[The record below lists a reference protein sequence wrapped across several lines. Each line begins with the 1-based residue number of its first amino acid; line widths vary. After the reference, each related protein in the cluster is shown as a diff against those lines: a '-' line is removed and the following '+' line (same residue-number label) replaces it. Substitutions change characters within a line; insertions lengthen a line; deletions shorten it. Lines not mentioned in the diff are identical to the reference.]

1 MPQLGLHPDQ
11 SAAQERP
18 GLQLLQVGRTLRTR
32 LRRRSAAQPRK
43 DRSPLA
49 RRGRNDE
56 QRRVVP
62 AQKEQRGADQRLR
75 KTERKRPDRRGRHG
89 VRSRPHHPR
98 HRSTAPRNA
107 VHAHRRR
114 ARDLL
119 EAGART
125 AQTARNDDRRGIGC
139 HRQRV
144 RLFLCR
150 AGCEGHHRRVSA
162 PDHAPRRRRGRQNH
176 GTLVPQA
183 ESDHTYFDHREIGES
198 QCRRQMRR
206 RGGRQEGHGNAGSRY
221 RPLGRRHQIQHRGD
235 RPGRVGH
242 QDRTRQSHRR

>member
-107 VHAHRRR
+107 VHANRRR

-150 AGCEGHHRRVSA
+150 TGCEGHHRRRSCPSKTKRSPRLWNALSA
-162 PDHAPRRRRGRQNH
+162 
-176 GTLVPQA
+176 
-183 ESDHTYFDHREIGES
+183 S
-198 QCRRQMRR
+198 
-206 RGGRQEGHGNAGSRY
+206 
-221 RPLGRRHQIQHRGD
+221 
-235 RPGRVGH
+235 
-242 QDRTRQSHRR
+242 

>member
-1 MPQLGLHPDQ
+1 MKYDIIVIGSGPGGYVAAIRAAQLGKKVAVVERAEAGGVCLNWGCIPTKALLK
-11 SAAQERP
+11 SAQVYNYCKSAEHYGLNFAGEVRP
-18 GLQLLQVGRTLRTR
+18 NLE
-32 LRRRSAAQPRK
+32 K

-150 AGCEGHHRRVSA
+150 TGCEGHHRRISA
-162 PDHAPRRRRGRQNH
+162 PDHAPSKTKRSPR
-176 GTLVPQA
+176 LW
-183 ESDHTYFDHREIGES
+183 
-198 QCRRQMRR
+198 
-206 RGGRQEGHGNAGSRY
+206 NALSA
-221 RPLGRRHQIQHRGD
+221 
-235 RPGRVGH
+235 
-242 QDRTRQSHRR
+242 S